1 MTARP
6 MPFLIALA
14 LAVSLTVMTVAAAV
28 ARGQTVAAGGQVLV
42 LCSAGGPVQVTLDAS
57 GAPTGKTHL
66 CPDLAVGLLAALHL
80 AAPDVAAPGV
90 VLSEALRP
98 ARLAGHPD
106 RADAAPQARGP
117 PLPV

>member
-6 MPFLIALA
+6 MQFLIALA
-14 LAVSLTVMTVAAAV
+14 LAVSLTVMSVAAAV
-28 ARGQTVAAGGQVLV
+28 ARGQTVAGGQVLV
-42 LCSAGGPVQVTLDAS
+42 LCSADGPVQVTLDAS

-98 ARLAGHPD
+98 DRVAGHPD
-106 RADAAPQARGP
+106 RAVTAPQARGP
-117 PLPV
+117 PPPL